1 MSIPLTII
9 CLLLYQVENVIVTII
24 FVGVKKRFHLALIIS
39 AITAGLMAISNV
51 ELAGKA
57 QSVSSSTIGKI
68 LDYVSVAVDEST
80 TESSKKTSEPK
91 EDFTFNFPNI
101 FDIFRSIF

>member
-9 CLLLYQVENVIVTII
+9 CLLLYQVENVIVTIM
-24 FVGVKKRFHLALIIS
+24 FVGVKKRIHIALIIS

-51 ELAGKA
+51 ELVGKA
-57 QSVSSSTIGKI
+57 QSVSSSAIGKT
-68 LDYVSVAVDEST
+68 LDYVSVTVDEST